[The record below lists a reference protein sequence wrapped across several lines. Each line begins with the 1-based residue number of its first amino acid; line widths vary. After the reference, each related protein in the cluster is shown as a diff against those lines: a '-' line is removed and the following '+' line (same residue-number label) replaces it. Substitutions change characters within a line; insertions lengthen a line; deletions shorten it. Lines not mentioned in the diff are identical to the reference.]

1 MAALKGTR
9 PPAAGRGRPKGAKN
23 KMTAALKDMIL
34 GALDEAG
41 GQEYLVEQARKNP
54 AAFLTL
60 LGKVLP
66 LQVAGSESG
75 PIEISVVRYDVDTGG
90 PRPMEGR

>member
-41 GQEYLVEQARKNP
+41 GQQYLVEQTHQNP

-75 PIEISVVRYDVDTGG
+75 PIEISVVRYDVSEVGTK
-90 PRPMEGR
+90 R

>member
-9 PPAAGRGRPKGAKN
+9 PPAAGKGRPKGAKN

-41 GQEYLVEQARKNP
+41 GQQYLVEQAHQNP

-75 PIEISVVRYDVDTGG
+75 PIEISVVRYDVSDVGTK
-90 PRPMEGR
+90 R

>member
-1 MAALKGTR
+1 MTNLAR
-9 PPAAGRGRPKGAKN
+9 CIRPKGAKN

>member
-9 PPAAGRGRPKGAKN
+9 PPAAGKGRPKGARN
-23 KMTAALKDMIL
+23 RMTQALKDMIL
-34 GALDEAG
+34 HALDDAG
-41 GQEYLVEQARKNP
+41 GENYLVEQAHKNP

-75 PIEISVVRYDVDTGG
+75 PIEISVVRYDVSDVGTK
-90 PRPMEGR
+90 R